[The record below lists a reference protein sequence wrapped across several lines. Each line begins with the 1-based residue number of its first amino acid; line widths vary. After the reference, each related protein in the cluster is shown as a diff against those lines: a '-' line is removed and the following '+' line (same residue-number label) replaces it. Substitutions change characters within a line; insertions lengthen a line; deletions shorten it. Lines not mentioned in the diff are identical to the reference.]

1 MENIGDERMTAGT
14 SVPVVAVVML
24 THNQA
29 ENTLRALGS
38 IGPSKLASVRI
49 VVWDNASEDDTTAK
63 VQARFPEVLVEWS
76 AENLGVA
83 GGRNAGAKL
92 AIERFS
98 PDFLCFLDNDLVLTE
113 GFLDTLLEVLL
124 RDATIGQAQGKLR
137 YLDHP
142 NLLNYGGGVDLRF
155 WSGRTE
161 PIGIGEVDR
170 GQYDQETDCVSCGGA
185 MIVRTHL
192 FTALSGFDLL
202 FNPYGPEDI
211 DFSLRLQRLG
221 FRARYVPTALAYH
234 AENHTFKPRGYSKGY
249 AQTKAK
255 HWLRFLRRHG
265 SPLDQIAFFC
275 VGLPL
280 VALRML
286 VREGRRGNLGSL
298 FGAAR
303 GLVAGFF
310 RR

>member
-1 MENIGDERMTAGT
+1 MTEVT
-14 SVPVVAVVML
+14 TLPVVAVVML
-24 THNQA
+24 TYNQA
-29 ENTLRALGS
+29 ENTLRALAS
-38 IGPSKLASVRI
+38 IGASTRATIRV
-49 VVWDNASEDDTTAK
+49 VVWDNASTDDTEAQ
-63 VQARFPEVLVEWS
+63 VRARFPDVVVEWS

-92 AIERFS
+92 AIERFA
-98 PDFLCFLDNDLVLTE
+98 PDYLCFLDNDLVLTD
-113 GFLDTLLEVLL
+113 GFIDALLEVLL
-124 RDATIGQAQGKLR
+124 RDATIGQAQAKLR
-137 YLDHP
+137 YLDRP
-142 NLLNYGGGVDLRF
+142 DLLNYGGGVDLRF
-155 WSGRTE
+155 WIGRTE

-170 GQYDQETDCVSCGGA
+170 GQYDEEKDCVSAGGA
-185 MIVRTHL
+185 MMVRTHL
-192 FTALSGFDLL
+192 FTALEGFDTL

-221 FRARYVPTALAYH
+221 FRARYVPKALAYH
-234 AENHTFKPRGYSKGY
+234 AENHTFQPSGYSQRY
-249 AQTKAK
+249 AQSKAK
-255 HWLRFLRRHG
+255 HWLRFLKRHG
-265 SPLDQIAFFC
+265 SPLNKLAFFC

-280 VALRML
+280 VAFRML